1 LPRWLPALGN
11 NALQN
16 LLGIFGAADSQ
27 ELISA
32 SLGEFITNPWLII
45 LLVAISAALVILIFT
60 KHESEDAIHTNQ
72 SYADQFIWLVMLTA
86 ILLAWVPE
94 FFYLRDQFGWR
105 MNTIFKFYFQV
116 WILLAIASAYA
127 AGNILFFKRGLGK
140 SFLVGAV
147 MIAIGTG
154 LVYPIFAIKDK
165 TNSFRNIEWSMD
177 GNYFYEVTNPQ
188 DDQAIKFLGTLPYG
202 TVAEAIGGSYS
213 GYGRVS
219 RLSGYPTVLGWA
231 GHELQWRGGSAEI
244 GSRESDLRLLY
255 ETDSWETA
263 RWVLDQYQIDY
274 VFLGAL
280 ERNTYQVNEE
290 KFTRNLTIVF
300 KNDEAVIYS
309 YAG

>member
-1 LPRWLPALGN
+1 MVMFFPLLVPTAIYILIDINQWGNLKRWLVIFLYGLITAIVLSLVGLAIPAAAANLPRWLPALGN

-32 SLGEFITNPWLII
+32 SLDEFITNPWLII

-86 ILLAWVPE
+86 ILLALVPE

-127 AGNILFFKRGLGK
+127 AGNILFIKRRMGK
-140 SFLVGAV
+140 AFLVSGG
-147 MIAIGTG
+147 MIAIGIG

-165 TNSFRNIEWSMD
+165 TNSFRNIEWSWM
-177 GNYFYEVTNPQ
+177 
-188 DDQAIKFLGTLPYG
+188 ALFLR
-202 TVAEAIGGSYS
+202 SYQS
-213 GYGRVS
+213 TG
-219 RLSGYPTVLGWA
+219 
-231 GHELQWRGGSAEI
+231 
-244 GSRESDLRLLY
+244 
-255 ETDSWETA
+255 
-263 RWVLDQYQIDY
+263 
-274 VFLGAL
+274 
-280 ERNTYQVNEE
+280 
-290 KFTRNLTIVF
+290 
-300 KNDEAVIYS
+300 
-309 YAG
+309 